1 MNRKASSQNITY
13 MKKQPRKAIMG
24 NGMRSPKGMIE
35 KGSSIQEQLL
45 QPQYNQVVPTPAEVM
60 AIIND
65 IKPFQ
70 QQVDSRNFQFK
81 PGRDERL
88 PALKTALVNQC
99 NSINALAMGSED
111 FIAFTGFEMSKVPEL
126 HPVPEEGVVKE
137 ITPLKDATAIFRFK
151 GIRFRDFN
159 EWEISG
165 PGNYQRMEATKFLK
179 AKVTHLPT
187 GVNLK
192 IRVRAVNGRGP
203 GEWSESVSFIVYAS
217 TQSVGEEQAQ

>member
-1 MNRKASSQNITY
+1 MNYK
-13 MKKQPRKAIMG
+13 PRKAIMG
-24 NGMRSPKGMIE
+24 DSMKTPKGMID
-35 KGSSIQEQLL
+35 KGASIQDKLL

-65 IKPFQ
+65 IMPFQ
-70 QQVDSRNFQFK
+70 QQVESRNYEFK
-81 PGRDERL
+81 PGRDQRL
-88 PALKTALVNQC
+88 PALKTALINQC
-99 NSINALAMGSED
+99 NSINALAMGNED

-126 HPVPEEGVVKE
+126 HPLPAEGMVKE
-137 ITPLKDATAIFRFK
+137 ITPLKDATAVFQFK
-151 GIRFRDFN
+151 AVRYRDFN

-165 PGNYQRMEATKFLK
+165 PGNYQRMEATKFV
-179 AKVTHLPT
+179 KVKVSDLPT

-217 TQSVGEEQAQ
+217 TQQADNE